1 MVRGGAGGGVGG
13 VELLRGCGRCGGVSV
28 RPEIRWGA
36 RDGGRRAGRGAGD
49 ALGRRDRETVARLV
63 RARRGGMIM
72 ISATPLDTDS
82 RVHLAE
88 TLAAAGLPIADLDQP
103 GRSFFRF
110 DADATVGFGGLEGEG
125 ADRLLRRSEEHTSE
139 LQSLMRISYAVFCLK
154 KKKQKK

>member
-1 MVRGGAGGGVGG
+1 
-13 VELLRGCGRCGGVSV
+13 
-28 RPEIRWGA
+28 
-36 RDGGRRAGRGAGD
+36 
-49 ALGRRDRETVARLV
+49 
-63 RARRGGMIM
+63 MIM

-125 ADRLLRRSEEHTSE
+125 ADRLLRSLVVLPALRHCGIGRAILAALETAARE
-139 LQSLMRISYAVFCLK
+139 LGAQRLHLLTTTAAPFFRANGYCNRDRTAAPASIAGTEQFTRLCPASAAYLVKSLEDLT
-154 KKKQKK
+154 